1 MTPTHLIGIVDL
13 QQNNKIAMMA
23 SSDTESIG
31 ALKPEEP
38 RVCEEEVRACH
49 AWRGFDLS
57 NSATRGG
64 DKI

>member
-1 MTPTHLIGIVDL
+1 
-13 QQNNKIAMMA
+13 MMA

-31 ALKPEEP
+31 AQKPEEP
-38 RVCEEEVRACH
+38 RDCEEEVRACH